1 MNPLY
6 ESSQWNPPSDVAE
19 GLDLTRQRDRSRI
32 PEQCTWKPE
41 DIFPTVE
48 DWTGGKK
55 KLLENLTALDRYK
68 GRLASGPP
76 ALLNCLLTVNW
87 IAKEY
92 ARLSVYA
99 GMISDIDTRDSAALA
114 RVQEMSQIGSDIAE
128 RSAYIQPEI
137 LELGPE
143 RVAAFH

>member
-1 MNPLY
+1 MNSLY
-6 ESSQWNPPSDVAE
+6 DDSRWNPPSDAAE

-32 PEQCTWKPE
+32 PEQFTWKAE
-41 DIFPTVE
+41 DIFPTVD
-48 DWTGGKK
+48 DWSGGKR
-55 KLLENLTALDRYK
+55 KLLENLPALDRYK
-68 GRLASGPP
+68 GRLASGPA

-114 RVQEMSQIGSDIAE
+114 RVQEMSQIGSDLAE
-128 RSAYIQPEI
+128 RSAYIQPEVRA
-137 LELGPE
+137 GGVPP
-143 RVAAFH
+143 